1 MMYSKYEYI
10 GTYNLRFIEVAIN
23 FNERNRNGDLVKKS
37 IYIHETIYKF
47 FYSEKESILVE
58 I

>member
-1 MMYSKYEYI
+1 MYKQQYQYLY
-10 GTYNLRFIEVAIN
+10 TYNLRFTEIAIN
-23 FNERNRNGDLVKKS
+23 FNERTCNGDLVKKS
-37 IYIHETIYKF
+37 IYIHEKIYKF